1 MAKARFYWK
10 STCSTCRD
18 ARSFIL
24 NDLGAALDERN
35 YAKEPLTIA
44 ELNEIFKRADPR
56 AYINPKSP
64 AYKTMGLKGKVL
76 TREEAIDLMAKEPN
90 LIKRPLTIAGR
101 KIIAGFDRDALRD
114 ALGG

>member
-24 NDLGAALDERN
+24 NELGVAVDERN
-35 YAKEPLTIA
+35 YAKEPLTLA
-44 ELNEIFKRADPR
+44 DLQEIFKRHDPR
-56 AYINPKSP
+56 EYLNPKSP
-64 AYKTMGLKGKVL
+64 AYKAMGLKGKTL
-76 TREEAIDLMAKEPN
+76 TPEEALELMAKEPN
-90 LIKRPLTIAGR
+90 LLKRPLTIAGR
-101 KIIAGFDRDALRD
+101 KMIAGFDREALRE